1 MIIGLTGYF
10 AAGKSEA
17 SRIFKE
23 NNFFVIDVDKLGHQ
37 ILENPEIKQK
47 LLDYFGSEIV
57 EDNKISRQRLGS
69 IVFQD
74 KSKRQFLNSL
84 VHPKIKEQIKIIIQQ
99 HSSQNILI
107 DAALLFEM
115 NLHTLVDFVLFITA
129 DESILIKR
137 GKQRNN
143 FSEKKIKNILI
154 AQKEFKDKEKLSHT
168 VITNNTNL
176 SDFQAKI
183 KLFIQNQIQN

>member
-17 SRIFKE
+17 SHIFKE
-23 NNFFVIDVDKLGHQ
+23 NDFFVIDVDRLGHQ
-37 ILENPEIKQK
+37 ILENFDIKQK
-47 LLDYFGSEIV
+47 LLDYFGSKIV
-57 EDNKISRQRLGS
+57 EDNKINRQKLGS

-84 VHPKIKEQIKIIIQQ
+84 VHPKIKKQIKIIIQQ
-99 HSSQNILI
+99 HPSKHILI

-137 GKQRNN
+137 GKLRNK
-143 FSEKKIKNILI
+143 FSEEKIKNILM

-176 SDFQAKI
+176 SDFHSKI
-183 KLFIQNQIQN
+183 KIFIQNKTQN